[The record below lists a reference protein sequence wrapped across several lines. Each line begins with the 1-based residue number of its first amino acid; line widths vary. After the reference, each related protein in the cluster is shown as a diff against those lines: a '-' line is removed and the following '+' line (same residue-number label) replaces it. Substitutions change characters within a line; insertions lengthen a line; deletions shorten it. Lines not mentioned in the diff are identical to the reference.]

1 MQSCSSEKKKKKSKP
16 LKIYIFGPNLLRK
29 EEVYISDT
37 QNKKKKN
44 TEIHLSDKFSKP
56 FNFIKTSNVLTEL
69 WLFFHSVWRFLPKKG
84 HFQQMQLSSQ
94 NSIRP
99 VNAMLLKRLQ
109 TTLHMKNS
117 MQCCPKG
124 SRQHGTQKIQAML
137 SEQHLVF
144 PFTYIIY

>member
-1 MQSCSSEKKKKKSKP
+1 MDPACSKKKKFTWATPKMK
-16 LKIYIFGPNLLRK
+16 KIYIQK
-29 EEVYISDT
+29 YIYQFKSF
-37 QNKKKKN
+37 QKHF
-44 TEIHLSDKFSKP
+44 ILSKYQMFWLSCDFFSILCDVSCQK
-56 FNFIKTSNVLTEL
+56 
-69 WLFFHSVWRFLPKKG
+69 RG

-99 VNAMLLKRLQ
+99 VNAMLFKRLQ
-109 TTLHMKNS
+109 TTLHMINS